1 MKFQAN
7 KLPCNLKKENGDWSL
22 TWSLPCVVEKLP
34 FFFFNFFS
42 YGERQFTNS
51 KRPDL
56 MFSGAQL
63 LVIFNISKN

>member
-1 MKFQAN
+1 MRSGKAF
-7 KLPCNLKKENGDWSL
+7 LLL
-22 TWSLPCVVEKLP
+22 L
-34 FFFFNFFS
+34 FIFS